1 MKIEI
6 LFLCGT
12 VQYRVYWL
20 DPVRQLR
27 LSSAKR
33 CPVGQ
38 NAWSEQ
44 VERFAVQLIKA
55 CCRLTVWRSRV
66 VDSDLYHKEVFDSG
80 PITPLFEKELLG
92 MPVERFFA
100 SLRFEER
107 GKLDQLGVENSSFK

>member
-1 MKIEI
+1 MCLPGGGDFFAVKIEI
-6 LFLCGT
+6 LFLCGI

-55 CCRLTVWRSRV
+55 SCRLTEWRSRV
-66 VDSDLYHKEVFDSG
+66 VDSDFYHEEVFDSG
-80 PITPLFEKELLG
+80 PIPPTNRKPI
-92 MPVERFFA
+92 A
-100 SLRFEER
+100 
-107 GKLDQLGVENSSFK
+107 

>member
-1 MKIEI
+1 MFMRNRPVSCLLLE
-6 LFLCGT
+6 
-12 VQYRVYWL
+12 
-20 DPVRQLR
+20 PVRQLK

-55 CCRLTVWRSRV
+55 CCGLTVWRPRV

-80 PITPLFEKELLG
+80 PISPIIPKGIAWHARRAIFSIFT
-92 MPVERFFA
+92 
-100 SLRFEER
+100 LRAK
-107 GKLDQLGVENSSFK
+107 GKVRSIGDRNWLY